1 MPRIMIIAG
10 ETSGDLHGS
19 GVVREILRRRP
30 DAEIVGIGGPQMSAA
45 GMTCFYS
52 TDQMAILGFTEVV
65 RHFPFIRQVHAR
77 LTRELQT
84 APADLLI
91 LIDYPGFNLRFAKQ
105 AKKQGIP
112 ILYYIS
118 PQVWAWGRGRVK
130 KIARLVDKMAVIFKF
145 EEEIY
150 REAGVDV
157 TFVGHP
163 LLDSLRFDWD
173 RESFLKSL
181 NYPPETKIFGLLP
194 GSRPQEVQKLLPKMI
209 ETFFKLKE
217 VFPDLQGVVSRSP
230 QLSPDFYDPF
240 LSDELVLT
248 PQTHALM
255 QNSHFM
261 IVASGTATLEA
272 ALYGSPF
279 VVAYKI
285 SELSYLLG
293 KFLISV
299 DHIGL
304 VNIVA
309 GKRIVPEFIQRDFRS
324 SVMVPVIE
332 RILTDA
338 QEYYRIQTDL
348 SKIREKLGTPG
359 ASARVAELAIEMAG
373 QR

>member
-10 ETSGDLHGS
+10 ETSGDVHGS
-19 GVVREILRRRP
+19 GVVREILRGRP
-30 DAEIVGIGGPQMSAA
+30 DVEIVGIGGPPMAAA

-65 RHFPFIRQVHAR
+65 RHFPFIRQVHTR
-77 LTRELQT
+77 LTHELET
-84 APADLLI
+84 APPDLLI

-105 AKKQGIP
+105 AKKRGIP

-118 PQVWAWGRGRVK
+118 PQVWAWGKGRVA
-130 KIARLVDKMAVIFKF
+130 KIARLVDKMAVIFDF
-145 EEEIY
+145 EEKIY

-163 LLDSLRFDWD
+163 LLDSLRFNWD
-173 RESFLKSL
+173 REQFLNSL
-181 NYPPETKIFGLLP
+181 ECPPETKIFGLLP
-194 GSRPQEVQKLLPKMI
+194 GSRPQEVRKLLPQMI
-209 ETFFKLKE
+209 RTFLKLKE
-217 VFPDLQGVVSRSP
+217 TFPDLQGVVSRSP
-230 QLSPDFYDPF
+230 QLPPEFYQPF
-240 LSDELVLT
+240 LSGELVLT

-272 ALYGSPF
+272 ALYGNPF

-293 KFLISV
+293 KLLISV

-324 SVMVPVIE
+324 KVMVPVIE
-332 RILTDA
+332 KIMTNV
-338 QEYYRIQTDL
+338 QEYRRIQTDL
-348 SKIREKLGTPG
+348 SRIREKLGTPG
-359 ASARVAELAIEMAG
+359 ASARVAELALKMVDQG
-373 QR
+373 